1 MLSTRFFAA
10 EFQKRGQYFF
20 GPHTESLS
28 LAMRVHNPNSASF
41 EIESRD
47 PAQTPTDVMEIVCDD
62 FPILHP
68 IRQNINAMLSRAAV
82 SHMQNI
88 NGQIIG
94 SK

>member
-1 MLSTRFFAA
+1 M
-10 EFQKRGQYFF
+10 
-20 GPHTESLS
+20 
-28 LAMRVHNPNSASF
+28 
-41 EIESRD
+41 I
-47 PAQTPTDVMEIVCDD
+47 MEIVGDD

-68 IRQNINAMLSRAAV
+68 IRQNINAMLSRVAV

>member
-1 MLSTRFFAA
+1 
-10 EFQKRGQYFF
+10 
-20 GPHTESLS
+20 
-28 LAMRVHNPNSASF
+28 
-41 EIESRD
+41 
-47 PAQTPTDVMEIVCDD
+47 MEAVSDD
-62 FPILHP
+62 CPVFHP

>member
-1 MLSTRFFAA
+1 MLSV
-10 EFQKRGQYFF
+10 
-20 GPHTESLS
+20 
-28 LAMRVHNPNSASF
+28 AMRVHNPDRMKYW
-41 EIESRD
+41 EIIAD
-47 PAQTPTDVMEIVCDD
+47 N
-62 FPILHP
+62 LHDAGWSLGWVSGLNREGRT